1 LFHDGDR
8 KGRGLSFMRVKVAF
22 LTTDNR
28 EHFKDYSAPA
38 PYFGTAPEAVL
49 EGMKSLPDLEVHVM
63 SCTMQRMAAP
73 AQLGPNIFFHSLRV
87 PKLGWLR
94 TGYQGC
100 IRAVRRQLREIQP
113 DLVHGQGTERDCAL
127 NAVMSGF
134 PNVLTLHGNMDHLC
148 RLLKARKA
156 SYWWIAARLEDF
168 TLKRTSGV
176 FCNSSHTER
185 LVGTRAR
192 RKWRVPNPVRKEF
205 FAPLPQVAPKTVRP
219 RLVNIGVIS
228 PYKRQLELLQV
239 ARELRREGHDFELL
253 FVGHAAEANPYARA
267 FLEQL
272 KAVQPEGF
280 IQHIQQKTARE
291 LRELFDESS
300 ALIHFAMEESFGLV
314 VAEAVARNLK
324 VITPA
329 VGGVADIADG
339 AAGVELLEK
348 DDPETMKKTIARW
361 LRAGC
366 PRCEGGTELMRSR
379 YSPEV
384 VAVRH
389 AQIYREVLER
399 PL

>member
-1 LFHDGDR
+1 
-8 KGRGLSFMRVKVAF
+8 MRVKVAF

-28 EHFKDYSAPA
+28 EHFKDYSAPS

-49 EGMKSLPDLEVHVM
+49 EGMKSVPDLEVHVV
-63 SCTMQRMAAP
+63 SCTMHRMASP
-73 AQLGPNIFFHSLRV
+73 TQLGPNIFFHSLHV

-94 TGYQGC
+94 TSYQGC
-100 IRAVRRQLREIQP
+100 IRAVRRLLREIQP

-127 NAVMSGF
+127 NAVLSGF

-168 TLKRTSGV
+168 ALKRTSGV

-185 LVGTRAR
+185 LVGTRAK
-192 RKWRVPNPVRKEF
+192 RKWRVPNPVRLEF
-205 FAPLPQVAPKTVRP
+205 FAPLPAVGLKAARP
-219 RLVNIGVIS
+219 RLVNVGVIS

-239 ARELRREGHDFELL
+239 ARGLRREGLDFELL
-253 FVGHAAEANPYARA
+253 FVGHAAEKDPYSRA

-272 KAVQPEGF
+272 KAVQPEGY
-280 IQHIQQKTARE
+280 IRHIRQKTAKE
-291 LRELFDESS
+291 LRGLFDESN
-300 ALIHFAMEESFGLV
+300 ALIHFAIEESFGLV

-324 VITPA
+324 VIAPA
-329 VGGVADIADG
+329 VGGVVDIAEG
-339 AAGVELLEK
+339 AAGVELLERN
-348 DDPETMKKTIARW
+348 DPETLKTTIKRW
-361 LRAGC
+361 LRSGC
-366 PRCEGGTELMRSR
+366 HRCEGGTELMRSR

-384 VAVRH
+384 VAARH

-399 PL
+399 PV